1 MSDKE
6 KVIQLLDQIPDY
18 KIGYVL
24 AYVQGITAAEE
35 ADDVFCE
42 SLLQDYLNDKDPH
55 KHDSIPLEEFARQE
69 DITL

>member
-6 KVIQLLDQIPDY
+6 KVIQLLDKIPDY

-24 AYVQGITAAEE
+24 AYAQGITAAEE

-42 SLLQDYLNDKDPH
+42 CLLQDYLNDKDPH
-55 KHDSIPLEEFARQE
+55 KHDSIPLEEFARQ
-69 DITL
+69 DY